1 MMPIKPEEISS
12 DEDLAR
18 RVLALALSIAPCV
31 AAFPDESEERA
42 TAIAILKGV
51 AVEVA
56 GEASARGSRRV
67 RSQAVGTAR
76 VSYDVGSA
84 FTDDDRDSLRALCA
98 AAAAPVAL
106 PVGSFP
112 KGRPI
117 SAVWPEEY

>member
-1 MMPIKPEEISS
+1 MPIKPEEINS

-18 RVLALALSIAPCV
+18 RVLALALSIAPCITS
-31 AAFPDESEERA
+31 FPEDSEERA

-56 GEASARGSRRV
+56 GETSTRGSRRV

-84 FTDDDRDSLRALCA
+84 FTDDDRDSLRALCS

-112 KGRPI
+112 TGRPI